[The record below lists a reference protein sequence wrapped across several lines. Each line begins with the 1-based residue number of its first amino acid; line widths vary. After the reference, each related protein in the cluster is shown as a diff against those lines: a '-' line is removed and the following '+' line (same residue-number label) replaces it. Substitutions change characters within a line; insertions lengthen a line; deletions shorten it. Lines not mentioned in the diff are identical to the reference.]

1 MPAATHHLSD
11 ERRSH
16 LARLLPQGVPQLWCP
31 LLTHYRADGSLDI
44 RRLAS
49 HLDALRGSVGGLL
62 VPGSTGD
69 GWQLSD
75 AEVLDL
81 LAVLLPE
88 ARSRGMAVLIGVLK
102 TSTAEVLSTLRDTTA
117 WLRELTGAPNDEAA
131 LLAAGVCGYTVCP
144 PAGADLSQD
153 QLRAA
158 LDEVLATG
166 LPIALYQLP
175 QVTGNEMSPQTVT
188 TLAQR
193 HPNFLWFKDT
203 GGEDRVAAAGVRDIF
218 LVRGAEGGYS
228 SRLIGHGGAY
238 DGFLL
243 STANCFGGEL
253 AQLIDALAH
262 GQVDRADALSARIST
277 VVEAVFTGAAE
288 LPYGNAFTNANKAID
303 HWMAHGPDALNIPGP
318 RLHSGHTLPA
328 SLIALAGDALRRE
341 QLMPA
346 RGYLR

>member
-1 MPAATHHLSD
+1 MPAAIHHLSD
-11 ERRSH
+11 ERRKR

-31 LLTHYRADGSLDI
+31 LLTPYRTDGSLDTG
-44 RRLAS
+44 RLAS
-49 HLDALRGSVGGLL
+49 HLDVLRGSVGGLL

-69 GWQLSD
+69 GWQLAD
-75 AEVLDL
+75 PEVREL

-102 TSTAEVLSTLRDTTA
+102 TSTAEVLTALRDTTT
-117 WLRELTGAPNDEAA
+117 WLRELTGASNDEAA
-131 LLAAGVCGYTVCP
+131 LLAAGVCGFTVCP

-153 QLRAA
+153 RLQAA

-188 TLAQR
+188 ALAQR

-203 GGEDRVAAAGVRDIF
+203 SGEDRVAAAGVRDIV

-228 SRLIGHGGAY
+228 RHLAGHGGAY

-243 STANCFGGEL
+243 STANCFGAEL
-253 AQLIDALAH
+253 AQIIDALAH
-262 GQVDRADALSARIST
+262 DQVAQADALSARVAA
-277 VVEAVFTGAAE
+277 VVESVFTAAAE

-303 HWMAHGPDALNIPGP
+303 HWMAHGPVALNSPGP

-328 SLIALAGDALRRE
+328 SLIALAGDALRRQ
-341 QLMPA
+341 QLIPA